1 MARVRPDGYDAGMG
15 VDQVP
20 FGVLLRRWRERR
32 RMTQMDLAAAANSS
46 TRHLSCLETGRA
58 QPSREMALRLAER
71 LEIPLRDRNAL
82 LLGAGFAPNFRE
94 RSISEL
100 TSAQAA
106 MERVL
111 DAHKPYPAF
120 AVDRHWNVVL
130 SNGALPQLYA
140 DCAPALL
147 RRPVNAVRL
156 ILHPDGLG
164 PKIIN
169 FEEWRGHVAAVLR
182 QQLAANGDSRIRA
195 LLAEVVAYPARAAAA
210 PPASFEGADE
220 YATPLQIATR
230 AGPVSFVNTTTV
242 FGTPTDVTLSELALE
257 MLFPADDSTVAT
269 VKRLMN
275 DDEARLR
282 FERAFA
288 EANSATVQAF

>member
-1 MARVRPDGYDAGMG
+1 M
-15 VDQVP
+15 
-20 FGVLLRRWRERR
+20 L
-32 RMTQMDLAAAANSS
+32 
-46 TRHLSCLETGRA
+46 
-58 QPSREMALRLAER
+58 
-71 LEIPLRDRNAL
+71 
-82 LLGAGFAPNFRE
+82 FR
-94 RSISEL
+94 S
-100 TSAQAA
+100 
-106 MERVL
+106 
-111 DAHKPYPAF
+111 
-120 AVDRHWNVVL
+120 
-130 SNGALPQLYA
+130 
-140 DCAPALL
+140 
-147 RRPVNAVRL
+147 
-156 ILHPDGLG
+156 
-164 PKIIN
+164 
-169 FEEWRGHVAAVLR
+169 EWRGHVAAVLR

>member
-1 MARVRPDGYDAGMG
+1 
-15 VDQVP
+15 
-20 FGVLLRRWRERR
+20 
-32 RMTQMDLAAAANSS
+32 MTQMDLAAAANSS

-58 QPSREMALRLAER
+58 LPSREMALRLADR
-71 LEIPLRDRNAL
+71 LDIPLRDRNTL
-82 LLGAGFAPNFRE
+82 LLGAGFAPAFHE
-94 RSISEL
+94 RSLSEL
-100 TSAQAA
+100 TSARIA

-111 DAHKPYPAF
+111 QAHKPYPAF
-120 AVDRHWNVVL
+120 VVDRGWNVVL

-147 RRPVNAVRL
+147 RRPANAIRL
-156 ILHPDGLG
+156 ILHPEGLG
-164 PKIIN
+164 PRILN
-169 FEEWRGHVAAVLR
+169 FEEWREHVATLLR
-182 QQLAANGDSRIRA
+182 QQIAARPDARIQT
-195 LLAEVVAYPARAAAA
+195 LLAEVAAYPAPETAA
-210 PPASFEGADE
+210 PASPLDGPDRF
-220 YATPLQIATR
+220 ATPLRIATR

>member
-1 MARVRPDGYDAGMG
+1 
-15 VDQVP
+15 
-20 FGVLLRRWRERR
+20 
-32 RMTQMDLAAAANSS
+32 MTQMDLAAAADSS

-82 LLGAGFAPNFRE
+82 LLGAGFAPTFRE
-94 RSISEL
+94 RSLSEL
-100 TSAQAA
+100 TSARTA

-111 DAHKPYPAF
+111 EAHKPYPAF
-120 AVDRHWNVVL
+120 AVDRYWNVVL
-130 SNGALPQLYA
+130 TNGALPQLYA

-156 ILHPDGLG
+156 ILHPEGLG
-164 PKIIN
+164 PRIVN
-169 FEEWRGHVAAVLR
+169 FEEWREHVVTVLR
-182 QQLAANGDSRIRA
+182 QQAAAHADPRIRT
-195 LLAEVVAYPARAAAA
+195 LLAEVSAYRV
-210 PPASFEGADE
+210 PASASPAAGFGSANE

-257 MLFPADDSTVAT
+257 MLFPADEATVET

-275 DDEARLR
+275 DDDARLR
-282 FERAFA
+282 YERAFA
-288 EANSATVQAF
+288 EANSATVQTF